1 MALKVEGL
9 RASENELCGYIHM
22 DSPKCN
28 TLYSISI
35 RVINELKI
43 GKRIERRTCSRA
55 VLVQFIKV
63 NKGCKMPHEVENLS
77 LLLNVLTLNC
87 IIESKKVQLC

>member
-1 MALKVEGL
+1 MFMLKDL
-9 RASENELCGYIHM
+9 
-22 DSPKCN
+22 
-28 TLYSISI
+28 
-35 RVINELKI
+35 INELKI

-77 LLLNVLTLNC
+77 LLFNVYRSHKQIHGC
-87 IIESKKVQLC
+87 IKNLCIDENI